1 MFYTARLEVVAEE
14 SGVVENNDADLQNYP
29 SKEELEAQTTV
40 DDDHTVSILSE
51 ELEALYQANDNEE
64 VEDENGKQQVI
75 DEGDMQAE
83 DEAVEEEAEKQ
94 DDNDEVVE
102 KVEKQDDNDE
112 VVEEGGDGKVEQ
124 VLDEGGDGKVEEV
137 LDEGGDGKVE
147 EVVDEGGDSMMDG
160 VVDEEGDAEDA
171 YLVMDEE

>member
-75 DEGDMQAE
+75 DEGDMQGE

-102 KVEKQDDNDE
+102 EVEKQDDDDE
-112 VVEEGGDGKVEQ
+112 VVE
-124 VLDEGGDGKVEEV
+124 
-137 LDEGGDGKVE
+137 EGGDGKVE
-147 EVVDEGGDSMMDG
+147 EVVDEGGDGKMEEVVDEGGDGMMDE

-171 YLVMDEE
+171 YLEMDEE